1 MPVVAP
7 VALELEVTPFEPL
20 SVPHELTAIQTFLAE
35 HPELERFDAPRHR
48 FVVVLLAR
56 AVALPEASQAR
67 VIERARERLQ
77 ALVADHARLRSL
89 AVREARRLGAI
100 GEDPEGVQLAAAK
113 SGDVVPVLHA
123 ARRRPE
129 RTPRL
134 ARRLAEQQSRRLR
147 AVVARRSV
155 LPSSMEAGPV
165 EAPLV
170 IAARLHTERIG
181 DARAQRALDA
191 LRARLPEE
199 AGPYHG
205 PTVAARALER
215 LGTLHRPLLRAWLD
229 RLATLSLPS
238 APVEEEPMPKRKASK
253 KRR

>member
-1 MPVVAP
+1 
-7 VALELEVTPFEPL
+7 
-20 SVPHELTAIQTFLAE
+20 
-35 HPELERFDAPRHR
+35 
-48 FVVVLLAR
+48 
-56 AVALPEASQAR
+56 
-67 VIERARERLQ
+67 
-77 ALVADHARLRSL
+77 
-89 AVREARRLGAI
+89 
-100 GEDPEGVQLAAAK
+100 
-113 SGDVVPVLHA
+113 
-123 ARRRPE
+123 
-129 RTPRL
+129 
-134 ARRLAEQQSRRLR
+134 
-147 AVVARRSV
+147 
-155 LPSSMEAGPV
+155 MEAGPV

-238 APVEEEPMPKRKASK
+238 APVEEEPAPKRKAAK